1 MLLRISIGRVLILF
15 RYQIYYRKSSKD
27 RLIYRRI
34 AKGEVGKYYV
44 KFMTNVN
51 CMDLNL
57 KQKKHWRIQS
67 PPPSPSICCAILKQ
81 NSITTA
87 ILFLFL
93 FSDFIICEV
102 QLGQLKIMF
111 LKPKRGSRQ
120 TPTVWA
126 ALNKPWIRHCKVT

>member
-15 RYQIYYRKSSKD
+15 GYQIYFRKSSKD
-27 RLIYRRI
+27 RHIYRRI

-51 CMDLNL
+51 CMDLNPNR
-57 KQKKHWRIQS
+57 KSTGGFRA

-81 NSITTA
+81 NSITTE

-102 QLGQLKIMF
+102 
-111 LKPKRGSRQ
+111 
-120 TPTVWA
+120 
-126 ALNKPWIRHCKVT
+126 

>member
-15 RYQIYYRKSSKD
+15 GYQIYFRKSSKD
-27 RLIYRRI
+27 RHIYRRI

-44 KFMTNVN
+44 KFMTNSKIEKALA
-51 CMDLNL
+51 DLEP
-57 KQKKHWRIQS
+57 

-81 NSITTA
+81 NSITTE

-102 QLGQLKIMF
+102 
-111 LKPKRGSRQ
+111 
-120 TPTVWA
+120 
-126 ALNKPWIRHCKVT
+126 